1 MAAHSFSTERPCP
14 RGRAAHPRKARPLP
28 ERSEGRGSIDVVGTN
43 SRGGWGRGPEPSQG
57 ATLPP
62 NARTARGARAAGWAR
77 GEHGRRP
84 RAAERR
90 RAAKAA
96 GRAARS
102 RAASR
107 ARPQHLD
114 TQFHCLA
121 AGSEHGWI
129 APVRARAIERK
140 GGTRGREARGQPHR
154 SARARPQAER
164 RAAGDP
170 RERGRARRAHKQC
183 GRTAAFTALPR
194 SGALEGREPEAL
206 AAEAA
211 RGRRAND

>member
-1 MAAHSFSTERPCP
+1 MAAQAFSTERPCP
-14 RGRAAHPRKARPLP
+14 RGRVAHPRKARPLP
-28 ERSEGRGSIDVVGTN
+28 ERSEGRGSFDVGGTI
-43 SRGGWGRGPEPSQG
+43 SRDGWGRGPEASHG
-57 ATLPP
+57 AALPAE
-62 NARTARGARAAGWAR
+62 ARTARGAIAAGRAR

-114 TQFHCLA
+114 TPFLCQA
-121 AGSEHGWI
+121 AGSEHGLF
-129 APVRARAIERK
+129 AAVRARAIERK

-154 SARARPQAER
+154 SARARPKAER

-170 RERGRARRAHKQC
+170 RERDRARRAHKQC
-183 GRTAAFTALPR
+183 GRAAAFTALPR
-194 SGALEGREPEAL
+194 SGALEGRERKAF

-211 RGRRAND
+211 RGRSAND

>member
-1 MAAHSFSTERPCP
+1 MLAQAFSTERPCP
-14 RGRAAHPRKARPLP
+14 RGRVAHPRKARPLP
-28 ERSEGRGSIDVVGTN
+28 ERSEGRGSYDERGTI
-43 SRGGWGRGPEPSQG
+43 SRGGWGRGPEPSHS

-62 NARTARGARAAGWAR
+62 NARTARSARAAGRAR

-90 RAAKAA
+90 GAAKAA

-107 ARPQHLD
+107 ARPQHLCI
-114 TQFHCLA
+114 QIHALA
-121 AGSEHGWI
+121 PASEHGWF
-129 APVRARAIERK
+129 AAVRARANERK

-170 RERGRARRAHKQC
+170 RERGRARRAHKHC
-183 GRTAAFTALPR
+183 GRAAAFTALPR
-194 SGALEGREPEAL
+194 SGALEGREREAPG
-206 AAEAA
+206 AEAA
-211 RGRRAND
+211 RGRSAND

>member
-1 MAAHSFSTERPCP
+1 MLAHAFSTERPCP
-14 RGRAAHPRKARPLP
+14 RGRVAHPRKARPLP
-28 ERSEGRGSIDVVGTN
+28 ERSEGRGSYDVGGTI
-43 SRGGWGRGPEPSQG
+43 SRAGWGRGPEASHG
-57 ATLPP
+57 AALPP
-62 NARTARGARAAGWAR
+62 FARTARSARAAGRAR

-90 RAAKAA
+90 GAAKAA

-114 TQFHCLA
+114 TPFHCQAPASERGWFA
-121 AGSEHGWI
+121 A
-129 APVRARAIERK
+129 ARARARERS

-154 SARARPQAER
+154 SARGRPQADR

-170 RERGRARRAHKQC
+170 RERARARRAHKQC

-206 AAEAA
+206 GAEAA
-211 RGRRAND
+211 RGRRATD

>member
-1 MAAHSFSTERPCP
+1 MAAQAFSTERPCP

-28 ERSEGRGSIDVVGTN
+28 ERSEGRGSYDVGGTN
-43 SRGGWGRGPEPSQG
+43 SRAGWGRGPEASRG
-57 ATLPP
+57 AALPAE
-62 NARTARGARAAGWAR
+62 ARTARSARAAGRAR

-90 RAAKAA
+90 GAAKAA

-107 ARPQHLD
+107 ARPQHLC
-114 TQFHCLA
+114 TQIHALA
-121 AGSEHGWI
+121 PASEHGRN
-129 APVRARAIERK
+129 AAVRARARERK

-194 SGALEGREPEAL
+194 SGALEGRERKAF

-211 RGRRAND
+211 RGRSAND